1 MKSKPFLLLCVI
13 SVVLVIV
20 RLKSGTQPEEIEVST
35 TNCSED
41 AIKSI
46 PDVTARSIL
55 AARCAKETAN
65 KPQK

>member
-1 MKSKPFLLLCVI
+1 MKSKPFLLLCAI
-13 SVVLVIV
+13 SVILVIV

-46 PDVTARSIL
+46 PDITVRSIV
-55 AARCAKETAN
+55 AARCAKE
-65 KPQK
+65 KSK